1 MLTPFAERSRSG
13 LNFMNQQLWNTIV
26 QEAEEFAASEPLL
39 ADYLRA
45 VIIRQPTLAAALS
58 THLATL
64 LANAFIPEK
73 KLQGLILAAFEK
85 DPSILQS
92 VSKDIVACR
101 ERDAACNYFL
111 LPLLYFKGFQA
122 LQGYRV
128 AHYFYNNGQW
138 ALAFFFQNLI
148 SQIFGVDIH
157 PAARIGAGIMI
168 DHATGV
174 VIGET
179 AVVEDNVSML
189 HGVTLGGTGT
199 CHGEDRHPKIRRG
212 VLLSTGAK
220 VLGNIE
226 VGEGAKV
233 AAGSLVLENVAPH
246 TTVAGIPARV
256 VGKPPEAEPAL
267 SMDHKLAAD

>member
-1 MLTPFAERSRSG
+1 
-13 LNFMNQQLWNTIV
+13 MNQQQLWNTIV
-26 QEAEEFAASEPLL
+26 QEAKEFAAAEPLL
-39 ADYLRA
+39 ADYLQA
-45 VIIRQPTLAAALS
+45 VIITQPTLAAAFS
-58 THLATL
+58 THLAKL
-64 LANAFIPEK
+64 LANAFVPEQ
-73 KLQGLILAAFEK
+73 KLQEVIQGALEK
-85 DPSILQS
+85 DATLLQS
-92 VSKDIVACR
+92 LCKDIVACR

-111 LPLLYFKGFQA
+111 LPVLYFKGFHA
-122 LQGYRV
+122 LEGYRV
-128 AHYFYNNGQW
+128 AHYLYVNGQC

-148 SQIFGVDIH
+148 SQQFGVDIH
-157 PAARIGAGIMI
+157 PAARLGAGIMI

-212 VLLSTGAK
+212 VLLSAGAK

-233 AAGSLVLENVAPH
+233 AAGSLVLENVPQH
-246 TTVAGIPARV
+246 TTVAGIPAKI

-267 SMDHKLAAD
+267 SMDHKLFIKS

>member
-1 MLTPFAERSRSG
+1 ME
-13 LNFMNQQLWNTIV
+13 QQTLWRTIRD
-26 QEAEEFAASEPLL
+26 EADEFAASEPLL
-39 ADYLRA
+39 ANYLQA
-45 VIIRQPTLAAALS
+45 VVIGQPSLAAALS
-58 THLATL
+58 THLAKL
-64 LANAFIPEK
+64 LANAFIEEK
-73 KLQGLILAAFEK
+73 KLQEVILATFEK
-85 DPSILQS
+85 DPAILRS
-92 VSKDIVACR
+92 VCRDIVACR

-111 LPLLYFKGFQA
+111 LPVLYFKGFHA

-128 AHYFYNNGQW
+128 AHYLYQNGQC

-148 SQIFGVDIH
+148 SQQFGVDIH

-179 AVVEDNVSML
+179 AVVDDNVSML

-212 VLLSTGAK
+212 VLLSAGAK

-233 AAGSLVLENVAPH
+233 AAGSLVLEDVPPH
-246 TTVAGIPARV
+246 TTVAGIPAKV
-256 VGKPPEAEPAL
+256 VGRPLVEEPAL
-267 SMDHKLAAD
+267 LMDHKV

>member
-1 MLTPFAERSRSG
+1 
-13 LNFMNQQLWNTIV
+13 MNQQQLWQTILA
-26 QEAEEFAASEPLL
+26 EAKEFAASEPLL

-45 VIIRQPTLAAALS
+45 TIIEQPGLTEALS
-58 THLATL
+58 KHLAKL
-64 LANAFIPEK
+64 LVNPSIPED
-73 KLQGLILAAFEK
+73 KLQQVILDAFET
-85 DPSILQS
+85 DAAILEA
-92 VSKDIVACR
+92 VCKDIVACR

-111 LPLLYFKGFQA
+111 LPVLYFKGFHA
-122 LQGYRV
+122 LQSYRIG
-128 AHYFYNNGQW
+128 HHLYGKGQC

-148 SQIFGVDIH
+148 SQQFAVDIH

-199 CHGEDRHPKIRRG
+199 CHGQDRHPKIRRG

-220 VLGNIE
+220 VLGCVE

-233 AAGSLVLENVAPH
+233 AAGSLVLADVAPH
-246 TTVAGIPARV
+246 TTVAGIPAKV

-267 SMDHKLAAD
+267 SMDHIC

>member
-1 MLTPFAERSRSG
+1 
-13 LNFMNQQLWNTIV
+13 MNPEKLWQTILD
-26 QEAEEFAASEPLL
+26 EAGQFAAAEPLL
-39 ADYLRA
+39 ANYLQT
-45 VIIRQPTLAAALS
+45 VIIQQPSLAAALS
-58 THLATL
+58 AHLAKL
-64 LANAFIPEK
+64 LTNAFVPEQ
-73 KLQGLILAAFEK
+73 KLQAVILTVFEN
-85 DPSILQS
+85 DPAILQS
-92 VSKDIVACR
+92 VCKDIVACR

-128 AHYFYNNGQW
+128 AHHLYGNGQC

-148 SQIFGVDIH
+148 SQVFAVDIH

-233 AAGSLVLENVAPH
+233 AAGSLVLDNVAAH

-267 SMDHKLAAD
+267 SMDHKLAVD